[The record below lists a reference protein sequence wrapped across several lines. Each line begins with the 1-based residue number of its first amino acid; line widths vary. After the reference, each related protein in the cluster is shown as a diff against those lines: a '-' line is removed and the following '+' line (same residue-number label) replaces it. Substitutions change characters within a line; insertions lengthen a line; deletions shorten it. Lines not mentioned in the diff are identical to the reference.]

1 MKIVIPKFIRKTLLY
16 AQLRFW
22 IRMRMQNWVIAKWEK
37 QGRPSPPPPVV
48 KHQTIRD
55 YAERFNLRVF
65 VETGTYFGDTIAAV
79 MRSFD
84 KLYSIELSRDIYEI
98 ARKRFVRMDKV
109 TIIHGDSG
117 VEINKVINW
126 LDQPALFWLDS
137 HFSGGVTARGNTNTP
152 VIEELK
158 QILRSPIEGHVIIID
173 DAHSFGTDPD
183 YPSIEEL
190 CDLIRALQPGIKIEV
205 ENNMIRITSNSDAS

>member
-1 MKIVIPKFIRKTLLY
+1 MKILLPKFIRKTLIY

-22 IRMRMQNWVIAKWEK
+22 IRMRLQKRAIAKWEK
-37 QGRPSPPPPVV
+37 EGRPSPPPPVI

-55 YAERFNLRVF
+55 YAEQLKLRIF
-65 VETGTYFGDTIAAV
+65 VETGTYFGDTVAAV
-79 MRSFD
+79 MSSFD

-98 ARKRFVRMDKV
+98 ARKRFVKMDKV

-117 VEINKVINW
+117 VEIEKVLNW

-137 HFSGGVTARGNTNTP
+137 HFSGGVTAKGVKDTP
-152 VIEELK
+152 IIEEMT
-158 QILRSPIEGHVIIID
+158 QILSSKIEGHVIIID
-173 DAHSFGTDPD
+173 DAHSFGTVPD

-190 CDLIRALQPGIKIEV
+190 IDFIKPLQPDFKIEV
-205 ENNMIRITSNSDAS
+205 ENNMIRITPNRATS